1 MVRVVDSLHDPS
13 SIILAEIFTHN
24 QREFTKAEPG
34 TVPCIAVLE
43 EAQTVLTPNATSA
56 EDSPF
61 VSWVKEGRKY
71 GLGAVLVTQQPG
83 SIPSE
88 LLSQEDNFFVFH
100 LLSAG
105 DLGALKRA
113 NAHFSD
119 DLLATLLNEPLVGHG
134 VFWSSAPG
142 TDRHARPYP
151 LPVRVLSFEAE
162 HRQLRDAAY
171 SAGPVDC
178 YAARLRGRFQAALP
192 ADAGAHADA
201 EAAYRK
207 AAIAA
212 LKKRAEFAQR
222 LSGGQGVAWGTVQS
236 WLAQAAPPEEVV
248 GDRFQWARAVVRPAL
263 LAILG
268 PEGSGW
274 RTGTRHHPERS
285 GASQTWIFLTD
296 TVEEVEHATPPEEQ
310 P

>member
-1 MVRVVDSLHDPS
+1 V
-13 SIILAEIFTHN
+13 
-24 QREFTKAEPG
+24 
-34 TVPCIAVLE
+34 E
-43 EAQTVLTPNATSA
+43 EAQTVLAPSATSA

-71 GLGAVLVTQQPG
+71 GLGAVLVTQHPG
-83 SIPSE
+83 SIPPE
-88 LLSQEDNFFVFH
+88 LLSQGDNFFVFH

-105 DLGALKRA
+105 DLAALKRA

-142 TDRHARPYP
+142 TDRSARPYP

-162 HRQLRDAAY
+162 HREPRDPSY
-171 SAGPVDC
+171 SLGPVDC
-178 YAARLRGRFQAALP
+178 YAARLRGRFRGALAAAASAAVTP
-192 ADAGAHADA
+192 AGGVDA

-207 AAIAA
+207 AAI
-212 LKKRAEFAQR
+212 
-222 LSGGQGVAWGTVQS
+222 S
-236 WLAQAAPPEEVV
+236 
-248 GDRFQWARAVVRPAL
+248 AL
-263 LAILG
+263 LEILG

-274 RTGTRHHPERS
+274 RTEKRPHPERP
-285 GASQTWIFLTD
+285 GASATWILLTE
-296 TVEEVEHATPPEEQ
+296 TVEDVEHATPPEEQ